1 MKLVTMR
8 LASYDWNKINANVV
22 KIYEP
27 IFFPSGSIQI
37 LSQFISWLNLDLG
50 IKTCFFIIWILV
62 VRHGYSLS
70 FHPLFG
76 LF

>member
-37 LSQFISWLNLDLG
+37 LSQFIS
-50 IKTCFFIIWILV
+50 
-62 VRHGYSLS
+62 
-70 FHPLFG
+70 
-76 LF
+76 